1 MRKKQPHPSRP
12 QRKMPARALLAAA
25 LSIPLTLL
33 AGEARPPHA
42 GETPAQRDARMRWW
56 REAKFGL
63 FIHWGVYSVLE
74 GKYGDRDDYGEWIMY
89 SNKIPMSEYKKL
101 PAKFNPVKFDA
112 KAWVKMAKDAGQKY
126 IIITS
131 KHHDGFAM
139 YRSKASDYN
148 IVEATPFGRD
158 PIAELAAECAKEG
171 IKLGF
176 YYSQAQDWGHRGGAA
191 DPIEGGRWDP
201 GQEGSFD
208 DYLDRIA
215 VPQVGELLSSF
226 GQPPAVIWFDTPID
240 MTPERGA
247 KFYPLLGKYPDLIVN
262 NRLYRGFPGDFSTPE
277 NFIPVTGYPG
287 DWESCMTMNK
297 HWGYNAADQDWKSS
311 TELIRKLV
319 DTVAKGGNLL
329 LNVGPAP
336 QGEIPQASVDRL
348 REMGRWLRTNGESVY
363 GTRAGP
369 FTFLTWGTATRKDN
383 RLYLQVFEWPKDGKL
398 RVPLKNAAKSA
409 HLLTEPGTELKVT
422 REPGRLVVDVPATA
436 PDPASS
442 VVVLELDGAPKIE
455 PPPTVGAK
463 ATASAALP
471 DSPAT
476 HVLDGTAE
484 GRWRAPEK
492 VKSARLEVD
501 LGRPCEIA
509 GLGFDEPD
517 VFPRM
522 EQRYTLEV
530 AEGKGWRKLA
540 EGLTDG
546 HGARKVIPQV
556 TAQKFRITMECGK
569 GSPGIAEFQ
578 LYRAE

>member
-1 MRKKQPHPSRP
+1 MKPFLVL
-12 QRKMPARALLAAA
+12 ALLTATHALGAVAANAAA
-25 LSIPLTLL
+25 
-33 AGEARPPHA
+33 EAQPPHA
-42 GETPAQRDARMRWW
+42 EETPQERDARMRWW
-56 REAKFGL
+56 RDAKFGL

-112 KAWVKMAKDAGQKY
+112 QAWVKMAKDAGQKY

-148 IVEATPFGRD
+148 IAEATPFGRD
-158 PIAELAAECAKEG
+158 PIAELAAECEKEG
-171 IKLGF
+171 IRLGF
-176 YYSQAQDWGHRGGAA
+176 YYSQAQDWGHAGGAA

-208 DYLDRIA
+208 DYLDRVA

-247 KFYPLLGKYPDLIVN
+247 KFYPLLGQYPDLIVN

-277 NFIPVTGYPG
+277 NFVPVTGYPG

-297 HWGYNAADQDWKSS
+297 HWGYNAADQAWKSP

-329 LNVGPAP
+329 LNVGPTP

-442 VVVLELDGAPKIE
+442 VVVLELDSAPEIE
-455 PPPTVGAK
+455 PPPTFGAK
-463 ATASAALP
+463 ATASAALT
-471 DSPAT
+471 DSPAAKA
-476 HVLDGTAE
+476 LDGTAE
-484 GRWRAPEK
+484 GRWRAPEE
-492 VKSARLEVD
+492 VKSAWLEVD
-501 LGRPCEIA
+501 LGRPCDIA

-522 EQRYTLEV
+522 EQHYKLEV
-530 AEGKGWRKLA
+530 AEGNGWRKIA
-540 EGLTDG
+540 EGQTDG
-546 HGARKVIPQV
+546 HGARRTIPAV
-556 TAQKFRITMECGK
+556 TAQKFRITMDCAK